1 MLITDFL
8 IFFFCYSDH
17 RGTGPLKTT
26 MDVIDA
32 AKVRYKFTPGFILR
46 EAVLFSQEPQIF
58 P

>member
-1 MLITDFL
+1 MFL
-8 IFFFCYSDH
+8 VYNDIMFCYSDH

-32 AKVRYKFTPGFILR
+32 AKVRYKFTPRLILR
-46 EAVLFSQEPQIF
+46 EAVSFVFSRTAMF